1 MIGDAYFQ
9 LRAQV
14 GTALFSLLRLA
25 TEAGAGDGS
34 LTALRS
40 AQAGLRESF
49 LFLTLGPSGS
59 GKSTLLN
66 SLFERPFC
74 GAAEPVAAQKT
85 AVFQHGDEARDE
97 ARSASLVVCH
107 RPHIFLRD
115 FTIVDA
121 ASPALPGLA
130 PLENL
135 DPYLLR
141 ADVVFYVVSAAGKAN
156 AETWEFLQ
164 RLSRELLRRVV
175 FVVWQ
180 SDRVSP
186 DEAANTVK
194 RLRQAMLKNLAHA
207 CPIFAA
213 SEKDRAGREKLVRW
227 IENEVI
233 FSEPRRARLSD
244 IDRLAHEALREIAGK
259 PAATEQAWQR
269 NAVQLRYLRED
280 LAEREE
286 QSQRQ
291 IAGLLWSLAQS
302 FDALRERGEFLLSSD
317 LGLTGLV
324 KGDLRWLPQLV
335 SEIETQSRES
345 LHVQTEDAID
355 TLESDLR
362 HSAAD
367 HDEACRQFLPGEAVR
382 PPISRR
388 EIADA
393 IKKLDR
399 PLDLAPLL
407 AGEVTRA
414 SLLLRLPALA
424 AAGAFAVVLGALPV
438 AGLVPGVA
446 ILAAASAIFVIVLAM
461 LLRRSVVAAF
471 GQHMTANRAAL
482 LTATEAPLREASTRF
497 YAALAEPL
505 DARIASHG
513 DERQRHE
520 PLLTRVQQLEQTF
533 AKIAEDLRM
542 ERAPT
547 VTSDAA

>member
-25 TEAGAGDGS
+25 TEAGACDGS

-59 GKSTLLN
+59 GKSTLFN
-66 SLFERPFC
+66 SLFERQFC
-74 GAAEPVAAQKT
+74 GAAEPAASEKT
-85 AVFQHGDEARDE
+85 AVFQYSDEARDE
-97 ARSASLVVCH
+97 TRSAGLVVCH

-141 ADVVFYVVSAAGKAN
+141 ADVIFYVVSAAGRAN

-186 DEAANTVK
+186 DEGANTVK
-194 RLRQAMLKNLAHA
+194 RLRQGMLKNLAHA

-213 SEKDRAGREKLVRW
+213 SENDRGSREKLVRW
-227 IENEVI
+227 IENQII
-233 FSEPRRARLSD
+233 FSEPRRTRLSD

-259 PAATEQAWQR
+259 PAATEQVWQR
-269 NAVQLRYLRED
+269 NAVQLRHLRED

-291 IAGLLWSLAQS
+291 IAGLLWSMAQS
-302 FDALRERGEFLLSSD
+302 FDALRERGEFLLASD
-317 LGLTGLV
+317 LRLLKVV
-324 KGDLRWLPQLV
+324 KGDLSWLPQLA
-335 SEIETQSRES
+335 SEVETQSRES
-345 LHVQTEDAID
+345 LNVQTEDAID
-355 TLESDLR
+355 ALESDLR

-367 HDEACRQFLPGEAVR
+367 HDEACRKLLPGEAVR
-382 PPISRR
+382 PLISRQ

-393 IKKLDR
+393 VKKLDR
-399 PLDLAPLL
+399 PLDLTPLL
-407 AGEVTRA
+407 AAEVTRA
-414 SLLLRLPALA
+414 ALLLRLPALA
-424 AAGAFAVVLGALPV
+424 AAGAFAVVLGTLPIV
-438 AGLVPGVA
+438 GLVTGVA
-446 ILAAASAIFVIVLAM
+446 VVAVCSAIFVIVLAM
-461 LLRRSVVAAF
+461 LLRRSIIAAF
-471 GQHMTANRAAL
+471 GHHLTANRAAL

-497 YAALAEPL
+497 YAALAQPL

-533 AKIAEDLRM
+533 ARFAEDLRM
-542 ERAPT
+542 ERAPMPA
-547 VTSDAA
+547 SDAA